1 MPKFKLDIYGRGGR
15 LLLTTI
21 GEYESADDAVNK
33 FASSKWQAYHDVNPE
48 SPSILINTE
57 NVEAVHITKY

>member
-21 GEYESADDAVNK
+21 GDYESAEDVITK
-33 FASSKWQAYHDVNPE
+33 FASSEWQAYHDIDPNR
-48 SPSILINTE
+48 PSILINTK
-57 NVEAVHITKY
+57 NVEAVHITKC